1 MLKIINKI
9 KPNHILINIG
19 GGTQE
24 VLGFYLKKKIDYK
37 CNILCTGAA
46 ISYFTKDQAP
56 MNDFIDSLYLG
67 WLIRIIFKPSIFLPR
82 YLMALKL
89 FNLVLNNKVKT
100 K

>member
-1 MLKIINKI
+1 
-9 KPNHILINIG
+9 
-19 GGTQE
+19 
-24 VLGFYLKKKIDYK
+24 
-37 CNILCTGAA
+37 
-46 ISYFTKDQAP
+46 